1 MSLATAAAG
10 CLSICFAVFF
20 QVAENEAFHALPN
33 VNVVGYFALTPV
45 ELQSFFLHDFS
56 TDSGRYFDNDR
67 RGRWSVFGARGDI
80 TEFFFFWVVTE
91 DLLVVG
97 RQCLDDVFRNEF
109 LAYALNTQ
117 PGI

>member
-1 MSLATAAAG
+1 MTCTLDPRFDLFSSVFRRTLHCGMSLATAAAG

-67 RGRWSVFGARGDI
+67 RGR
-80 TEFFFFWVVTE
+80 
-91 DLLVVG
+91 
-97 RQCLDDVFRNEF
+97 
-109 LAYALNTQ
+109 
-117 PGI
+117 